1 MAQTLCPMALQEGPS
16 QGLARFPRKFLG
28 RRAGAEPT
36 PTGKNW
42 DVGNVCGGDR
52 FWKSLGM
59 GWTGSNQSGWKG
71 GASHSNRDDNRFP
84 DIFLW
89 MRHWTNTTVFFFFF
103 LISTGKNCIWFITL
117 RFYPFWC
124 VPTFL
129 LNPAGQ
135 WPIDFTYLCCTFCAK
150 DDNKGKTCGGK
161 KISARLTFF
170 PSPLQKYFDFIFHA
184 ENLIPILALIL
195 PLALNFQKVN
205 IS

>member
-103 LISTGKNCIWFITL
+103 FNINRKKLHLIYHSSFLPILMCPYLLIKPSWSMTH
-117 RFYPFWC
+117 RFYLL
-124 VPTFL
+124 VLHFL
-129 LNPAGQ
+129 
-135 WPIDFTYLCCTFCAK
+135 CK
-150 DDNKGKTCGGK
+150 
-161 KISARLTFF
+161 RR
-170 PSPLQKYFDFIFHA
+170 
-184 ENLIPILALIL
+184 
-195 PLALNFQKVN
+195 
-205 IS
+205 

>member
-1 MAQTLCPMALQEGPS
+1 MCAGVIASGRAWGWG
-16 QGLARFPRKFLG
+16 GLAATRVDGK
-28 RRAGAEPT
+28 AGLLT
-36 PTGKNW
+36 TI
-42 DVGNVCGGDR
+42 R
-52 FWKSLGM
+52 M
-59 GWTGSNQSGWKG
+59 ITGSLTFFSEWVTEQI
-71 GASHSNRDDNRFP
+71 P
-84 DIFLW
+84 LC
-89 MRHWTNTTVFFFFF
+89 FFFF
-103 LISTGKNCIWFITL
+103 LYKQEKNCIWFITL
-117 RFYPFWC
+117 SFYPFWC

-135 WPIDFTYLCCTFCAK
+135 WPINFIYLCCTFCAK
-150 DDNKGKTCGGK
+150 DDNKGKTCRGK